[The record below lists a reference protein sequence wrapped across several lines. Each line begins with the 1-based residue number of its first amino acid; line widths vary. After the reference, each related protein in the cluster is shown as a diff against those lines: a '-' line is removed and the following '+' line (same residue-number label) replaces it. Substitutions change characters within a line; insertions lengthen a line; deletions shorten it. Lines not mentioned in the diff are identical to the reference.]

1 MRSDM
6 TDKLGTWI
14 LMVAIGCSACRAPE
28 KLARPAQQAA
38 PSRVLFVGNSFT
50 FYNNGLHNLYRAMVR
65 ERGGDTRGIRALTL
79 SGGTLS
85 EHRAGLGQRLAE
97 QRWDAVVLQ
106 GHSRGPLVDLD
117 AFLRAAA
124 GCSEQVREQGARPW
138 LMMTWAYEGAPGMTA
153 SLAAGY
159 DAAALRAGAAVAPVG
174 LAFARVTD
182 AHPEVALRMAD
193 GKHPTLAGSYLAAC
207 TLFAALRA
215 ESPIGLAYSAGLP
228 ETVASILQRAA
239 WHTVQE
245 LDVRDR

>member
-1 MRSDM
+1 
-6 TDKLGTWI
+6 
-14 LMVAIGCSACRAPE
+14 
-28 KLARPAQQAA
+28 
-38 PSRVLFVGNSFT
+38 
-50 FYNNGLHNLYRAMVR
+50 
-65 ERGGDTRGIRALTL
+65 
-79 SGGTLS
+79 
-85 EHRAGLGQRLAE
+85 
-97 QRWDAVVLQ
+97 
-106 GHSRGPLVDLD
+106 
-117 AFLRAAA
+117 
-124 GCSEQVREQGARPW
+124 EQVREQGARPG